1 MSIFQTLMEK
11 PWATAQGG
19 DVPLD
24 GHQSFSMPMEKV
36 GLWVFLSAITV
47 LFTLLIISY
56 GGRMEL
62 GTDWRPLP
70 DPWLLW
76 PNTAVLVLSSVFL
89 QRARISARRGQM
101 DGVRIS
107 LLAAGGFSFAFLAG
121 QLFASYEL
129 VGLGYFASTNPANA
143 FFYLLTGLHA
153 IHLIGGLVAWARACA
168 KVRRGFEARQVAL
181 SIELCAIYWHF
192 LLMVWVILFSLMLI
206 T

>member
-1 MSIFQTLMEK
+1 MEK
-11 PWATAQGG
+11 PWATAEGG
-19 DVPLD
+19 DATLNESE
-24 GHQSFSMPMEKV
+24 SFSMPTEKV

-56 GGRMEL
+56 GGRMTL

-76 PNTAVLVLSSVFL
+76 PNTALLVLSSVFL
-89 QRARISARRGQM
+89 QRARVSARRGQM
-101 DGVRIS
+101 DGVRTR

-129 VGLGYFASTNPANA
+129 IGLGYFASTNPANA
-143 FFYLLTGLHA
+143 FFYLLTGMHA
-153 IHLIGGLVAWARACA
+153 VHLIGGLVAWARTNA
-168 KVRRGFEARQVAL
+168 KVRRGVEARQVAL

-192 LLMVWVILFSLMLI
+192 LLLVWLILFSLMLM